1 MSSKSRLRN
10 SVPLYLRLIFSV
22 IFFVFSFVFLYF
34 IHGDLLAEAQYVYSN
49 GLTTYSI
56 LFGAIILTVVLLII
70 NRVMNIL
77 FHYPSELYVLSYLP
91 SFLLLSVIT
100 SVNIDAFRDFTFG
113 EWIWVFPLVLVLYFI
128 LILFII
134 PKFEHFKRKSSNND
148 FTKLVWKN
156 SLIFLL
162 FLLLTA
168 SVSNTNNVI
177 YYELKTERLILNGK
191 YDDAL
196 EVGAKSLETSRR
208 LTELRMYALAK
219 TGRLCDDLFD
229 YPQYYG
235 VDGLL
240 DISDTTESYY
250 RFSSK
255 NICASMGAYCDKSVK
270 SSGRYLQLMKEKF
283 SIVDDSVLETLS
295 NDSLIGGLCKKCYI
309 RNRKI
314 IDSYYLAYLLLD
326 KNLGG
331 VLRYFDNKN
340 IVSDSLPQAVK
351 EAVLLSKSFEFKDSL
366 ISDTCYYSFAD
377 TAIVDR
383 FLDYKLVSDTIN
395 DSTERSNR
403 LRRKFGDTFWWYYEY
418 SSIADEE

>member
-1 MSSKSRLRN
+1 M
-10 SVPLYLRLIFSV
+10 
-22 IFFVFSFVFLYF
+22 FLYF
-34 IHGDLLAEAQYVYSN
+34 IQGDLLAEAQYVYSN

-56 LFGAIILTVVLLII
+56 LFGAIILTVVLLIVG
-70 NRVMNIL
+70 RVMNIL

-113 EWIWVFPLVLVLYFI
+113 EWIWVFPLVLVVYFI
-128 LILFII
+128 LILLII
-134 PKFEHFKRKSSNND
+134 PKLEHFKRKSSNNY
-148 FTKLVWKN
+148 FTKLIWKN

-162 FLLLTA
+162 LSLLTA

-177 YYELKTERLILNGK
+177 YYELKAERLILNGK
-191 YDDAL
+191 YDDVL
-196 EVGAKSLETSRR
+196 EVGANSLETSRR

-255 NICASMGAYCDKSVK
+255 NICKSMGAYCDKSVK

-283 SIVDDSVLETLS
+283 SIVDDFVLDTLS
-295 NDSLIGGLCKKCYI
+295 NDSLIGNICKKCYI
-309 RNRKI
+309 RNKKI

-326 KNLGG
+326 KNLDG
-331 VLRYFDNKN
+331 VLRYFDNKY
-340 IVSDSLPQAVK
+340 VFGDSLPQAVK
-351 EAVLLSKSFEFKDSL
+351 EALLLSKSFEFKDSL
-366 ISDTCYYSFAD
+366 ISDTCYYSLAD
-377 TAIVDR
+377 TATVVKFI
-383 FLDYKLVSDTIN
+383 DYKLVSDTIN
-395 DSTERSNR
+395 DSTERRNR
-403 LRRKFGDTFWWYYEY
+403 LRRKFGDTFWWYYDY
-418 SSIADEE
+418 SSITEE

>member
-1 MSSKSRLRN
+1 M
-10 SVPLYLRLIFSV
+10 
-22 IFFVFSFVFLYF
+22 FLYF
-34 IHGDLLAEAQYVYSN
+34 IQGDLLAEAQYVYSN

-56 LFGAIILTVVLLII
+56 LFGAIILTVVLLIVS
-70 NRVMNIL
+70 RVMNIL

-113 EWIWVFPLVLVLYFI
+113 EWIWVFPLVLVVYFI
-128 LILFII
+128 LILLII
-134 PKFEHFKRKSSNND
+134 PKLEHFKRKSSNNY
-148 FTKLVWKN
+148 FTKLIWRN

-162 FLLLTA
+162 LSLLTA

-177 YYELKTERLILNGK
+177 YYELKAERLILNGK
-191 YDDAL
+191 YDDVL

-255 NICASMGAYCDKSVK
+255 NICKSMGAYCDKSVK
-270 SSGRYLQLMKEKF
+270 SSGRYLQIMKEKF
-283 SIVDDSVLETLS
+283 SIVDDSVLDTLS
-295 NDSLIGGLCKKCYI
+295 NDSLIGNLCKKCYI
-309 RNRKI
+309 RNKKN

-326 KNLGG
+326 KNLDG
-331 VLRYFDNKN
+331 VLRYFDNKY
-340 IVSDSLPQAVK
+340 VFGDSLPQAVK
-351 EAVLLSKSFEFKDSL
+351 EALLLSKSFEFKDSL
-366 ISDTCYYSFAD
+366 ISDTCYYSLAD
-377 TAIVDR
+377 TATVVKFI
-383 FLDYKLVSDTIN
+383 DYKLVSDTIN
-395 DSTERSNR
+395 DSTERRNR
-403 LRRKFGDTFWWYYEY
+403 LRRKFGDTFWWYYDY
-418 SSIADEE
+418 SSITEE

>member
-1 MSSKSRLRN
+1 MSSKRNLRN

-22 IFFVFSFVFLYF
+22 IFFVYSFVFLYF
-34 IHGDLLAEAQYVYSN
+34 IQGDLLAEAQYVYSN

-56 LFGAIILTVVLLII
+56 LFGAIILTVVLLIVS
-70 NRVMNIL
+70 RVMNIL

-113 EWIWVFPLVLVLYFI
+113 EWIWLFPLVLVVYFI
-128 LILFII
+128 LILLII
-134 PKFEHFKRKSSNND
+134 PKLEHFKRKSSNNY
-148 FTKLVWKN
+148 FTKLIWKN

-162 FLLLTA
+162 LSLLTA

-177 YYELKTERLILNGK
+177 YYELKAERLILNGK
-191 YDDAL
+191 YDHVL
-196 EVGAKSLETSRR
+196 EVGANSLETSRR

-255 NICASMGAYCDKSVK
+255 NICKSMGAYCDKSVK

-283 SIVDDSVLETLS
+283 SIVDDFVLDTLS
-295 NDSLIGGLCKKCYI
+295 NDSLIGNLCKKCYI
-309 RNRKI
+309 RNKKI

-326 KNLGG
+326 KNLDG
-331 VLRYFDNKN
+331 VLRYFDNKY
-340 IVSDSLPQAVK
+340 VFGDSLPQAVK
-351 EAVLLSKSFEFKDSL
+351 EALLLSKSFEFKDSL
-366 ISDTCYYSFAD
+366 ISDTCYYSLAD
-377 TAIVDR
+377 TATVVKFI
-383 FLDYKLVSDTIN
+383 DYKLVSDTIN
-395 DSTERSNR
+395 DSTERRNR
-403 LRRKFGDTFWWYYEY
+403 LRRKFGDTFWWYYDY
-418 SSIADEE
+418 SSITEE

>member
-1 MSSKSRLRN
+1 M
-10 SVPLYLRLIFSV
+10 
-22 IFFVFSFVFLYF
+22 FLYF
-34 IHGDLLAEAQYVYSN
+34 IQGDLLAEAQYVYSN

-56 LFGAIILTVVLLII
+56 LFGAIILTVVLLIVS
-70 NRVMNIL
+70 RVMNIL
-77 FHYPSELYVLSYLP
+77 FHYPSDLYVLSYLP

-113 EWIWVFPLVLVLYFI
+113 EWIWVFPLVLVVYFI
-128 LILFII
+128 LILLII
-134 PKFEHFKRKSSNND
+134 PKLEHYKRKSSNNY
-148 FTKLVWKN
+148 FTKLIWKN

-162 FLLLTA
+162 LSLLTA

-177 YYELKTERLILNGK
+177 YYELKAERLILNGK
-191 YDDAL
+191 FDDVL

-255 NICASMGAYCDKSVK
+255 NICKSMGAYCDKSVK

-283 SIVDDSVLETLS
+283 SIVDDFVLDTLS
-295 NDSLIGGLCKKCYI
+295 NDSLIGNLCKKCYI
-309 RNRKI
+309 RNKKI

-326 KNLGG
+326 KNLDG
-331 VLRYFDNKN
+331 VLRYFDNKYVFGD
-340 IVSDSLPQAVK
+340 ILPQAVK
-351 EAVLLSKSFEFKDSL
+351 EALLLSKSFEFKDSL
-366 ISDTCYYSFAD
+366 ISDTCYYSLAD
-377 TAIVDR
+377 TATVVKFI
-383 FLDYKLVSDTIN
+383 DYKLVSDTIN
-395 DSTERSNR
+395 DSTERRNR
-403 LRRKFGDTFWWYYEY
+403 LRRKFGDTFWWYYDY
-418 SSIADEE
+418 SSITEE

>member
-1 MSSKSRLRN
+1 M
-10 SVPLYLRLIFSV
+10 
-22 IFFVFSFVFLYF
+22 FLYF
-34 IHGDLLAEAQYVYSN
+34 IQGDLLAEAQYVYSN

-56 LFGAIILTVVLLII
+56 LFGAIILTVVLLIVS
-70 NRVMNIL
+70 RVMNIL

-113 EWIWVFPLVLVLYFI
+113 EWIWVFPLVLVVYFI
-128 LILFII
+128 LILLII
-134 PKFEHFKRKSSNND
+134 PKLEHYKRKSSNNY
-148 FTKLVWKN
+148 FTKLIWKN

-162 FLLLTA
+162 LSLLTA
-168 SVSNTNNVI
+168 NVSNTNNVI
-177 YYELKTERLILNGK
+177 YYELKAERLILNGK
-191 YDDAL
+191 YDDVL

-255 NICASMGAYCDKSVK
+255 NICKSMGAYCDNSVK
-270 SSGRYLQLMKEKF
+270 SSGRYIQLVKEKF
-283 SIVDDSVLETLS
+283 SLVDDSVLDTLS
-295 NDSLIGGLCKKCYI
+295 NDSLIGGFCKKCYI
-309 RNRKI
+309 RNKNI

-326 KNLGG
+326 KDLDG
-331 VLRYFDNKN
+331 VLRFLDNKYV
-340 IVSDSLPQAVK
+340 IGDSLPQAVK
-351 EAVLLSKSFEFKDSL
+351 EALLLSKSFEFKDSL
-366 ISDTCYYSFAD
+366 ISDTCYYSLAD
-377 TAIVDR
+377 TATVVKFI
-383 FLDYKLVSDTIN
+383 DYKLVSDTIN
-395 DSTERSNR
+395 DSTERRNR
-403 LRRKFGDTFWWYYEY
+403 LRRKFGDTFWWYYDY
-418 SSIADEE
+418 SSITEE

>member
-1 MSSKSRLRN
+1 MSSKRNLRN

-22 IFFVFSFVFLYF
+22 IFFVYSFVFLYF
-34 IHGDLLAEAQYVYSN
+34 IQGDLLAEAQYVYSN

-56 LFGAIILTVVLLII
+56 LFGAIILTVVLLIVS
-70 NRVMNIL
+70 RVMNIL

-113 EWIWVFPLVLVLYFI
+113 EWIWVFPLVLVVYFI
-128 LILFII
+128 LILLII
-134 PKFEHFKRKSSNND
+134 PKLEHFKRKSSNNY
-148 FTKLVWKN
+148 FTKLIWKN

-162 FLLLTA
+162 LSLLTA

-177 YYELKTERLILNGK
+177 YYELKAERLILNGK
-191 YDDAL
+191 YDDVL

-255 NICASMGAYCDKSVK
+255 NICKSMGAYCDTSIK
-270 SSGRYLQLMKEKF
+270 SSVRYLQLMKEKF
-283 SIVDDSVLETLS
+283 SIVDDFVLDTLS
-295 NDSLIGGLCKKCYI
+295 NDSLIGNLCKKCYI
-309 RNRKI
+309 RNKKI

-326 KNLGG
+326 KNLDG
-331 VLRYFDNKN
+331 VLRYFDNKY
-340 IVSDSLPQAVK
+340 VFGDSLPQAVK
-351 EAVLLSKSFEFKDSL
+351 EALLLSKSFEFKDSL
-366 ISDTCYYSFAD
+366 ISDTCYYSLVD
-377 TAIVDR
+377 TATVVKFI
-383 FLDYKLVSDTIN
+383 DYKLVSDTIN
-395 DSTERSNR
+395 DSTERRNR
-403 LRRKFGDTFWWYYEY
+403 LRRKFGDTFWWYYDY
-418 SSIADEE
+418 SSITEE

>member
-1 MSSKSRLRN
+1 MSSKRNLRN

-22 IFFVFSFVFLYF
+22 IFFVYSFVFLYF
-34 IHGDLLAEAQYVYSN
+34 IQGDLLAEAQYVYSN

-56 LFGAIILTVVLLII
+56 LFGAIILTIVLLIVS
-70 NRVMNIL
+70 RVMNIL

-113 EWIWVFPLVLVLYFI
+113 EWIWVFPLVLVVYFI
-128 LILFII
+128 LILLII
-134 PKFEHFKRKSSNND
+134 PKLEHFKRKSSNNY
-148 FTKLVWKN
+148 FTKLIWKN

-162 FLLLTA
+162 LSLLTA

-177 YYELKTERLILNGK
+177 YYELKAERLILNGK
-191 YDDAL
+191 YDDVL

-255 NICASMGAYCDKSVK
+255 NICKSMGAYCDKSVK

-283 SIVDDSVLETLS
+283 SIPEENCYDDWKPILEREKFADFAIISTL
-295 NDSLIGGLCKKCYI
+295 DRMHLEPALKAISLKY
-309 RNRKI
+309 
-314 IDSYYLAYLLLD
+314 DLLLE
-326 KNLGG
+326 
-331 VLRYFDNKN
+331 RHEPCRIQFH
-340 IVSDSLPQAVK
+340 
-351 EAVLLSKSFEFKDSL
+351 
-366 ISDTCYYSFAD
+366 
-377 TAIVDR
+377 
-383 FLDYKLVSDTIN
+383 SDTI
-395 DSTERSNR
+395 SYGR
-403 LRRKFGDTFWWYYEY
+403 LFLPNHSYLKLHQK
-418 SSIADEE
+418 

>member
-1 MSSKSRLRN
+1 MSSKRNLRN

-22 IFFVFSFVFLYF
+22 IFFVYSFVFLYF
-34 IHGDLLAEAQYVYSN
+34 IQGDLLAEAQYVYSN

-56 LFGAIILTVVLLII
+56 LFGAIILTVVLLIVS
-70 NRVMNIL
+70 RVMNIL

-113 EWIWVFPLVLVLYFI
+113 EWIWVFPLVLVVYFI
-128 LILFII
+128 LILLII
-134 PKFEHFKRKSSNND
+134 PKLEHFKRKSSNNY
-148 FTKLVWKN
+148 FTKLIWKN

-162 FLLLTA
+162 LSLLTA

-177 YYELKTERLILNGK
+177 YYELKAERLILNGK
-191 YDDAL
+191 YDHVL
-196 EVGAKSLETSRR
+196 EVGANSLETSRR

-255 NICASMGAYCDKSVK
+255 NICKSMGAYCDKSVK

-283 SIVDDSVLETLS
+283 SIVDDFVLDTLS
-295 NDSLIGGLCKKCYI
+295 NDSLIGNLCKKCYI
-309 RNRKI
+309 RNKKI

-326 KNLGG
+326 KNLDG
-331 VLRYFDNKN
+331 VLRYFDNKY
-340 IVSDSLPQAVK
+340 VFGDSLPQAVK
-351 EAVLLSKSFEFKDSL
+351 EALLLSKSFEFKDSL
-366 ISDTCYYSFAD
+366 ISDTCYYSLAD
-377 TAIVDR
+377 TATVVKFI
-383 FLDYKLVSDTIN
+383 DYKLVSDTIN
-395 DSTERSNR
+395 DSTERRNR
-403 LRRKFGDTFWWYYEY
+403 LRRKYGDTFWWYYDY
-418 SSIADEE
+418 SSITE

>member
-1 MSSKSRLRN
+1 MSSKRNLRN

-22 IFFVFSFVFLYF
+22 IFFVYSFVFIYF
-34 IHGDLLAEAQYVYSN
+34 IQGDLLAEAQYVYSN

-56 LFGAIILTVVLLII
+56 LFGAIILTIVLLIVS
-70 NRVMNIL
+70 RVMNIL

-113 EWIWVFPLVLVLYFI
+113 EWIWVFPLVLVVYFI
-128 LILFII
+128 LILLII
-134 PKFEHFKRKSSNND
+134 PKLEHFKRKSSNNY
-148 FTKLVWKN
+148 FTKLIWKN

-162 FLLLTA
+162 LSLLTA

-177 YYELKTERLILNGK
+177 YYELKAERLILNGK
-191 YDDAL
+191 YDDVL

-255 NICASMGAYCDKSVK
+255 NICKSMGAYCDKSVK
-270 SSGRYLQLMKEKF
+270 SSGKYLQLMKEKF
-283 SIVDDSVLETLS
+283 SIVDDSVLDTLS
-295 NDSLIGGLCKKCYI
+295 NDSLIGNLCKKCYI
-309 RNRKI
+309 RNKKI

-326 KNLGG
+326 KNLDG
-331 VLRYFDNKN
+331 VLRYFDNKY
-340 IVSDSLPQAVK
+340 VFGDSLPQAVK
-351 EAVLLSKSFEFKDSL
+351 EALLLSKSFEFKDSL
-366 ISDTCYYSFAD
+366 ISDTCYYSLAD
-377 TAIVDR
+377 TATVVKFI
-383 FLDYKLVSDTIN
+383 DYKLVSDTIN
-395 DSTERSNR
+395 DSTERRNR
-403 LRRKFGDTFWWYYEY
+403 LRRKYGDTFWWYYDY
-418 SSIADEE
+418 SSITEE

>member
-1 MSSKSRLRN
+1 M
-10 SVPLYLRLIFSV
+10 
-22 IFFVFSFVFLYF
+22 FLYF
-34 IHGDLLAEAQYVYSN
+34 IQGDLLAEAQYVYSN

-56 LFGAIILTVVLLII
+56 LFGAIILTVVLLIVS
-70 NRVMNIL
+70 RVMNIL

-113 EWIWVFPLVLVLYFI
+113 EWIWVFPLVLVVYFI
-128 LILFII
+128 LILLII
-134 PKFEHFKRKSSNND
+134 PKLEHFKRKSSNNY
-148 FTKLVWKN
+148 FTKLIWKN

-162 FLLLTA
+162 LSLLTA

-177 YYELKTERLILNGK
+177 YYELKAERLILNGK
-191 YDDAL
+191 YDDVL

-255 NICASMGAYCDKSVK
+255 NICKSMGAYCYTSIK

-283 SIVDDSVLETLS
+283 SIVDDSVLDTLS
-295 NDSLIGGLCKKCYI
+295 NDSLIGNLCKKCYI
-309 RNRKI
+309 RNKKI

-326 KNLGG
+326 KNLDG
-331 VLRYFDNKN
+331 VLRYFDNKY
-340 IVSDSLPQAVK
+340 VFGDSLPQAVK
-351 EAVLLSKSFEFKDSL
+351 EALLLSKSFEFKDSL
-366 ISDTCYYSFAD
+366 ISDTCYYSLAD
-377 TAIVDR
+377 TATVVKFI
-383 FLDYKLVSDTIN
+383 DYKLVSDTIN
-395 DSTERSNR
+395 DSTERRNR
-403 LRRKFGDTFWWYYEY
+403 LRRKFGDTFWWYYDY
-418 SSIADEE
+418 SSITEE

>member
-1 MSSKSRLRN
+1 M
-10 SVPLYLRLIFSV
+10 
-22 IFFVFSFVFLYF
+22 FLYF
-34 IHGDLLAEAQYVYSN
+34 IQGDLLAEAQYVYSN

-56 LFGAIILTVVLLII
+56 LFGAIILTVVLLIVS
-70 NRVMNIL
+70 RVMNIL

-100 SVNIDAFRDFTFG
+100 SVNIDAFCDFTFG
-113 EWIWVFPLVLVLYFI
+113 EWIWLFPLVLVVYFI
-128 LILFII
+128 LILLII
-134 PKFEHFKRKSSNND
+134 PKLEHFKRKSSNNY
-148 FTKLVWKN
+148 FTKLIWKN

-162 FLLLTA
+162 LSLLTA

-177 YYELKTERLILNGK
+177 YYELKAERLILNGK
-191 YDDAL
+191 YDDVL

-255 NICASMGAYCDKSVK
+255 NICKSMGAYCDKSVK

-283 SIVDDSVLETLS
+283 SIVDDFVLDTLS
-295 NDSLIGGLCKKCYI
+295 NDSLIGNLCKKCYI
-309 RNRKI
+309 RNKKI

-326 KNLGG
+326 KNLDG
-331 VLRYFDNKN
+331 VLRYFDNKY
-340 IVSDSLPQAVK
+340 VFGDSLPQAVK
-351 EAVLLSKSFEFKDSL
+351 EALLLSKSFEFKDSL
-366 ISDTCYYSFAD
+366 ISDTCYYSLVD
-377 TAIVDR
+377 TATVVKFI
-383 FLDYKLVSDTIN
+383 DYKLVSDTIN
-395 DSTERSNR
+395 DSTERRNR
-403 LRRKFGDTFWWYYEY
+403 LRRKFGDTFWWYYDY
-418 SSIADEE
+418 SSITEE

>member
-1 MSSKSRLRN
+1 M
-10 SVPLYLRLIFSV
+10 
-22 IFFVFSFVFLYF
+22 FLYF
-34 IHGDLLAEAQYVYSN
+34 IQGDLLAEAQYVYSN

-56 LFGAIILTVVLLII
+56 LFGAIILTVVLLLVS
-70 NRVMNIL
+70 RVMNIL

-113 EWIWVFPLVLVLYFI
+113 EWIWVFPLVLVAYFI
-128 LILFII
+128 LILLII
-134 PKFEHFKRKSSNND
+134 PKLEHYKRKSSNNY
-148 FTKLVWKN
+148 FTKLIWKN

-162 FLLLTA
+162 LSLLTA

-255 NICASMGAYCDKSVK
+255 NICKSMGAYCDTSIK

-283 SIVDDSVLETLS
+283 SIVDDFVLDTLS
-295 NDSLIGGLCKKCYI
+295 NDSLIGNLCKKCYI
-309 RNRKI
+309 RNKKI

-326 KNLGG
+326 KNLDG
-331 VLRYFDNKN
+331 VLRYFDNKY
-340 IVSDSLPQAVK
+340 VFGDSLPQAVK
-351 EAVLLSKSFEFKDSL
+351 EALLLSKSFEFKDSL
-366 ISDTCYYSFAD
+366 ISDTCYYSLAD
-377 TAIVDR
+377 TATVVKFI
-383 FLDYKLVSDTIN
+383 DYKLVSDTIN
-395 DSTERSNR
+395 DSTERRNR
-403 LRRKFGDTFWWYYEY
+403 LRRKFGDTFWWYYDY
-418 SSIADEE
+418 SSITEE

>member
-1 MSSKSRLRN
+1 MSSKRNLRN

-22 IFFVFSFVFLYF
+22 IFFVYSFVFLYF
-34 IHGDLLAEAQYVYSN
+34 IQGDLLAEAQYVYSN

-56 LFGAIILTVVLLII
+56 LFGAIILTVVLLIVS
-70 NRVMNIL
+70 RVMNIL

-100 SVNIDAFRDFTFG
+100 SVNIDAFRNFTFG
-113 EWIWVFPLVLVLYFI
+113 EWIWLFPLVLVVYFI
-128 LILFII
+128 LILLII
-134 PKFEHFKRKSSNND
+134 PKLEHFKRKSSNNY
-148 FTKLVWKN
+148 FTKLIWKN

-162 FLLLTA
+162 LSLLTA

-177 YYELKTERLILNGK
+177 YYELKAERLILNGK
-191 YDDAL
+191 YDHVL
-196 EVGAKSLETSRR
+196 EVGANSLETSRR

-255 NICASMGAYCDKSVK
+255 NICKSMGAYCDKSVK

-283 SIVDDSVLETLS
+283 SIVDDSVLDTLS
-295 NDSLIGGLCKKCYI
+295 NDSLIGNLCKKCYI
-309 RNRKI
+309 RNKKI

-326 KNLGG
+326 KNLDG
-331 VLRYFDNKN
+331 VLRYFDNKY
-340 IVSDSLPQAVK
+340 VFGDSLPQAVK
-351 EAVLLSKSFEFKDSL
+351 EALLLSKSFEFKDSL
-366 ISDTCYYSFAD
+366 ISDTCYYSLAD
-377 TAIVDR
+377 TATVVKFI
-383 FLDYKLVSDTIN
+383 DYKLVSDTIN
-395 DSTERSNR
+395 DSTERRNR
-403 LRRKFGDTFWWYYEY
+403 LRRKFGDTFWWYYDY
-418 SSIADEE
+418 SSITEE

>member
-1 MSSKSRLRN
+1 M
-10 SVPLYLRLIFSV
+10 
-22 IFFVFSFVFLYF
+22 FLYF
-34 IHGDLLAEAQYVYSN
+34 IQGDLLAEAQYVYSN

-56 LFGAIILTVVLLII
+56 LFGAIILTVVLLIVG
-70 NRVMNIL
+70 RVMNIL

-113 EWIWVFPLVLVLYFI
+113 EWIWVFPLVLVVYFI
-128 LILFII
+128 LILLII
-134 PKFEHFKRKSSNND
+134 PKLEHFKRKSSNNY
-148 FTKLVWKN
+148 FTKLIWKN

-162 FLLLTA
+162 LSLLTA

-177 YYELKTERLILNGK
+177 YYELKAERLILNGK
-191 YDDAL
+191 YDDVL
-196 EVGAKSLETSRR
+196 EVGANSLETSRR

-255 NICASMGAYCDKSVK
+255 NICKSMGAYCDKSVK

-283 SIVDDSVLETLS
+283 SIVDDFVLDTLS
-295 NDSLIGGLCKKCYI
+295 NDSLIGNLCKKCYI
-309 RNRKI
+309 RNKKI

-326 KNLGG
+326 KNLDG
-331 VLRYFDNKN
+331 VLRYFDNKY
-340 IVSDSLPQAVK
+340 VFGDSLPQAVK
-351 EAVLLSKSFEFKDSL
+351 EALLLSKSFEFKDSL
-366 ISDTCYYSFAD
+366 ISDTCYYSLAD
-377 TAIVDR
+377 TSTVVKFI
-383 FLDYKLVSDTIN
+383 DYKLVSDTIN
-395 DSTERSNR
+395 DSTERRNR
-403 LRRKFGDTFWWYYEY
+403 LRRKFGDTFWWYYDY
-418 SSIADEE
+418 SSITEE

>member
-1 MSSKSRLRN
+1 MSSKRNLRN

-22 IFFVFSFVFLYF
+22 IFFVYSFVFLYF
-34 IHGDLLAEAQYVYSN
+34 IQGDLLAEAQYVYSN

-56 LFGAIILTVVLLII
+56 LFGAIILTVVLLIVS
-70 NRVMNIL
+70 RVMNIL

-91 SFLLLSVIT
+91 SFLLLSVIA

-113 EWIWVFPLVLVLYFI
+113 EWIWLFPLVLVVYFI
-128 LILFII
+128 LILLII
-134 PKFEHFKRKSSNND
+134 PKLEHFKRKSSNNY
-148 FTKLVWKN
+148 FTKLIWKN

-162 FLLLTA
+162 LSLLTA

-177 YYELKTERLILNGK
+177 YYELKAERLILNGK
-191 YDDAL
+191 YDDVL

-255 NICASMGAYCDKSVK
+255 NICKSMGAYCDKSVK

-283 SIVDDSVLETLS
+283 SIVDDFVLDTLS
-295 NDSLIGGLCKKCYI
+295 NDSLIGNLCKKCYI
-309 RNRKI
+309 RNKKI

-326 KNLGG
+326 KNLDG
-331 VLRYFDNKN
+331 VLRYFDNKY
-340 IVSDSLPQAVK
+340 VFGDSLPQAVK
-351 EAVLLSKSFEFKDSL
+351 EALLLSKSFEFKDSL
-366 ISDTCYYSFAD
+366 ISDTCYYSLVD
-377 TAIVDR
+377 TATVVKFI
-383 FLDYKLVSDTIN
+383 DYKLVSDTIN
-395 DSTERSNR
+395 DSTERRNR
-403 LRRKFGDTFWWYYEY
+403 LRRKFGDTFWWYYDY
-418 SSIADEE
+418 SSITEE

>member
-1 MSSKSRLRN
+1 M
-10 SVPLYLRLIFSV
+10 
-22 IFFVFSFVFLYF
+22 FLYF
-34 IHGDLLAEAQYVYSN
+34 IQGDLLAEAQYVYSN

-56 LFGAIILTVVLLII
+56 LFGAIILTVVLLIVS
-70 NRVMNIL
+70 RVMNIL

-113 EWIWVFPLVLVLYFI
+113 EWIWVFPLVLVVYFI
-128 LILFII
+128 LILLII
-134 PKFEHFKRKSSNND
+134 PKLEHFKRKSSNNY
-148 FTKLVWKN
+148 FTKLIWKN

-162 FLLLTA
+162 LSLLTA

-177 YYELKTERLILNGK
+177 YYELKAERLILNGK
-191 YDDAL
+191 YNHVL
-196 EVGAKSLETSRR
+196 EVGANSLETSRR

-255 NICASMGAYCDKSVK
+255 NICKSMGAYCDKSVK

-283 SIVDDSVLETLS
+283 SIVDDFVLDTLS
-295 NDSLIGGLCKKCYI
+295 NDSLIGNLCKKCYI
-309 RNRKI
+309 RNKKI

-326 KNLGG
+326 KNLDG
-331 VLRYFDNKN
+331 VLRYFDNKY
-340 IVSDSLPQAVK
+340 VFGDSLPQAVK
-351 EAVLLSKSFEFKDSL
+351 EALLLSKSFEFKDSL
-366 ISDTCYYSFAD
+366 ISDTCYYSLAD
-377 TAIVDR
+377 TATVVKFI
-383 FLDYKLVSDTIN
+383 DYKLVSDTIN
-395 DSTERSNR
+395 DSTERRNR
-403 LRRKFGDTFWWYYEY
+403 LRRKFGDTFWWYYDY
-418 SSIADEE
+418 SSITEE

>member
-1 MSSKSRLRN
+1 M
-10 SVPLYLRLIFSV
+10 
-22 IFFVFSFVFLYF
+22 FLYF
-34 IHGDLLAEAQYVYSN
+34 IQGDLLAEAQYVYSN

-56 LFGAIILTVVLLII
+56 LFGAIILTVVLLIVS
-70 NRVMNIL
+70 RVMNIL

-113 EWIWVFPLVLVLYFI
+113 EWIWVFPLVLVVYFI
-128 LILFII
+128 LILLII
-134 PKFEHFKRKSSNND
+134 PKLEHFKRKSSNNY
-148 FTKLVWKN
+148 FTKLIWKN

-162 FLLLTA
+162 LSLLTA

-177 YYELKTERLILNGK
+177 YYELKAERLILNGK
-191 YDDAL
+191 YDDVL

-255 NICASMGAYCDKSVK
+255 NICKSMGAYCDTSIK
-270 SSGRYLQLMKEKF
+270 SSVRYLQLMKEKF
-283 SIVDDSVLETLS
+283 SIVDDFVLDTLS
-295 NDSLIGGLCKKCYI
+295 NDSLIGNLCKKCYI
-309 RNRKI
+309 RNKKI

-326 KNLGG
+326 KNLDG
-331 VLRYFDNKN
+331 VLRYFDNKY
-340 IVSDSLPQAVK
+340 VFGDSLPQAVK
-351 EAVLLSKSFEFKDSL
+351 EALLLSKSFEFKDSL
-366 ISDTCYYSFAD
+366 ISDTCYYSLVD
-377 TAIVDR
+377 TATVVKFI
-383 FLDYKLVSDTIN
+383 DYKLVSDTIN
-395 DSTERSNR
+395 DSTERRNR
-403 LRRKFGDTFWWYYEY
+403 LRRKFGDTFWWYYDY
-418 SSIADEE
+418 SSITEE